1 MLPCPAKSQTMK
13 GNEKKRRPAPISYRP
28 PKAREEEFD
37 ALVSASGLS
46 VNAFLTDAVFRNGR
60 YKQAD
65 LALLNR
71 LIAEMA
77 ASRDL
82 LRELPIDDDEEL
94 RAVLDRVLE
103 AQLEIR
109 NAILIYTGRKP

>member
-1 MLPCPAKSQTMK
+1 MK
-13 GNEKKRRPAPISYRP
+13 CNENKYRKAPISYRP
-28 PKAREEEFD
+28 PKALEKEFC
-37 ALVSASGLS
+37 AIVAASGLS

-65 LALLNR
+65 LVLLNR

-82 LRELPIDDDEEL
+82 LRELCPHDDDVTQAAIDQVL
-94 RAVLDRVLE
+94 R

-109 NAILIYTGRKP
+109 NAVLTYTGRKP